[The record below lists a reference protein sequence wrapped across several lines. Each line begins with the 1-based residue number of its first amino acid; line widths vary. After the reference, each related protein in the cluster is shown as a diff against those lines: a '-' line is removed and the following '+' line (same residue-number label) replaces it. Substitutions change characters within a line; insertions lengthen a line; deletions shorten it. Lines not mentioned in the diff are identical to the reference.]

1 MNLYFSRWGVLGL
14 FLTVA
19 LVSTAALAQIQ
30 FPDLIGR
37 IVDEAN
43 LLSPENEAIVD
54 KMLRDHEAETSN
66 QVVVVTLQSLQG
78 RSIEEFGVELGRHWG
93 IGQADTDSG
102 VMLIIAPNERQV
114 RIEVGY
120 GLESILTDARASVII
135 QNEIIPPFRS
145 GDRTKGV
152 VDGVAEILDVLAAGE
167 VPGAG
172 NATDNGR
179 AVLPPFFFFVVF
191 VVIILLIRN
200 SGFRSIRSSRRVG
213 LYASGVGM
221 SGRGFSGGGG
231 EFSGGGGSF
240 GGGGSSGSW

>member
-1 MNLYFSRWGVLGL
+1 MRIRSRRSTSTPARRLNLYFLRWRVRGVLGL

-30 FPDLIGR
+30 FPDLSGR

-172 NATDNGR
+172 SATDNGR

-221 SGRGFSGGGG
+221 SGRGF
-231 EFSGGGGSF
+231 
-240 GGGGSSGSW
+240 